1 MGQNSAKIKNVVL
14 FLGFFLL
21 GIPAYAHSLDSTSS
35 IIFQAMEE
43 EMDRSLNR
51 LKIDI
56 FDPPYFVKYQIRH
69 NRHIKIVGSFGSL
82 IRSDNFQNRTLFVDV
97 RIGDSKFDSSTPGS
111 HRYKADQI
119 LPLDDNLYVLKR
131 ALWYET
137 DLRYKQAI
145 MNFMKKKGRFISGIA
160 SHETP
165 DYSRG
170 HEPVSLLSPV
180 PDFHPDMEAW
190 NDRIRMASALFKQ
203 APEIEKSKVTLHVD
217 RTVRYYYDSDG
228 NKIRSHAILYQLTLG
243 AKTKADSG
251 SPIHDQETIFFS
263 NREDFPSQQALQEKV
278 HQLISNIRELKK
290 SPKAETFVGPAL
302 FSPDAAA
309 VLIHEAVGHRLEGDR
324 LRNASDGKTFI
335 KKIGKKILP
344 PFLTIVDNP
353 QIKRLYDIDLVG
365 HYSYDDEG
373 QKGDKVVL
381 IDHGVLKSFLLS
393 RAPVLEGERTN
404 GHARSDG
411 VKAPMSRMA
420 NVIVQSEKRFSPQE
434 LKRLLIEQIRLQN
447 KPYGLLIK
455 KLSGGET
462 QTVATNFQVFKGK
475 PVHIYKVYPEDG
487 REELVRGVEFV
498 GTPLS
503 MIGKVIATGD
513 DNTVINGF
521 CGAESGM
528 IPVTSV
534 TPSFLLSEV
543 ELQTSQDK
551 PLRRPILPPPDL

>member
-1 MGQNSAKIKNVVL
+1 MGPNSSKIKSVVL
-14 FLGFFLL
+14 FLGIIIL
-21 GIPAYAHSLDSTSS
+21 GIPKLAHSLDSTSA

-56 FDPPYFVKYQIRH
+56 FDPPYFVKYQVRH

-82 IRSDNFQNRTLFVDV
+82 IQSDHFQNRTLFVDV

-111 HRYKADQI
+111 HRHKVDQT
-119 LPLDDNLYVLKR
+119 LPLDDDLYVLKR

-145 MNFMKKKGRFISGIA
+145 MNFMKKKGRFISGVA
-160 SHETP
+160 THETP
-165 DYSRG
+165 DFSRG
-170 HEPVSLLSPV
+170 HEPVSQLASV
-180 PDFHPDMEAW
+180 PEFHPDMEAL
-190 NDRIRMASALFKQ
+190 NDRVRQVSAFFKQ
-203 APEIEKSKVTLHVD
+203 APEIEKSKAELHIE

-228 NKIRSHAILYQLTLG
+228 NKIRSHSINYQLMLG
-243 AKTKADSG
+243 AWTKAESG

-263 NREDFPSQQALQEKV
+263 NPEDFPSNQELREKV
-278 HQLISNIRELKK
+278 NQLILGIRELKK
-290 SPKAETFVGPAL
+290 SPKAETYVGPAL

-324 LRNASDGKTFI
+324 LRTASDGKTFI
-335 KKIGKKILP
+335 KKIGKQILP
-344 PFLTIVDNP
+344 SFLTIVDNP
-353 QIKRLYDIDLVG
+353 QIKQLHDIDLVG
-365 HYSYDDEG
+365 HYVYDDEG

-393 RAPVLEGERTN
+393 RSPVLEGERTN

-420 NVIVQSEKRFSPQE
+420 NVIVQSEKKFSPE
-434 LKRLLIEQIRLQN
+434 KMKRLLIEQIRLQN

-462 QTVATNFQVFKGK
+462 QTESNNFQVFKGK
-475 PVHIYKVYPEDG
+475 PVYIYKVYPEDG

-543 ELQTSQDK
+543 ELQTSPSK